1 MSHNATHTM
10 DKEHGATA
18 SSLWTI
24 LAAVALPL
32 IFNALLEQS
41 QSALVNY
48 VNAWGNWLAGLVDG
62 EQVSRVVERVEVFD
76 RNGYGCGGGADDEDR
91 NEILITA
98 VLAYAS
104 AHPVKGELTARV
116 SLLPQDVTHS
126 NDDSDSDADEPYSA
140 AGELRKLRVTPR
152 PAPDVDV
159 TVA

>member
-32 IFNALLEQS
+32 IFQQLLEQS

-76 RNGYGCGGGADDEDR
+76 RNGYDAAEAAPTTR
-91 NEILITA
+91 TA
-98 VLAYAS
+98 TRS
-104 AHPVKGELTARV
+104 
-116 SLLPQDVTHS
+116 SS
-126 NDDSDSDADEPYSA
+126 
-140 AGELRKLRVTPR
+140 R
-152 PAPDVDV
+152 PSSPTRRRIPSRAN
-159 TVA
+159 

>member
-1 MSHNATHTM
+1 M

-76 RNGYGCGGGADDEDR
+76 RNGYDAGGADDEDR

-104 AHPVKGELTARV
+104 AHPVKGELTA
-116 SLLPQDVTHS
+116 
-126 NDDSDSDADEPYSA
+126 A
-140 AGELRKLRVTPR
+140 
-152 PAPDVDV
+152 
-159 TVA
+159 

>member
-10 DKEHGATA
+10 DKEHGAAA

-24 LAAVALPL
+24 VAALALPL

-76 RNGYGCGGGADDEDR
+76 RNGYGCGGGADDEAAIRGLAPD
-91 NEILITA
+91 LGAMTA
-98 VLAYAS
+98 NVVA
-104 AHPVKGELTARV
+104 TA
-116 SLLPQDVTHS
+116 
-126 NDDSDSDADEPYSA
+126 
-140 AGELRKLRVTPR
+140 
-152 PAPDVDV
+152 PAPA
-159 TVA
+159 T